1 MSLVLNA
8 HQLVTSESKI
18 IKMFQKFHWFFVILI
33 MEIADSASSSSTLPS
48 TTEMFT
54 NNVENFHKSVK
65 SRNFEREGGPSIGV
79 DFDPRASFAQV
90 YLAAY
95 YISLKTILV

>member
-1 MSLVLNA
+1 
-8 HQLVTSESKI
+8 
-18 IKMFQKFHWFFVILI
+18 

-95 YISLKTILV
+95 YISLKTILVWASINHFYKILITDR